1 MEIKGEVKGR
11 QLVSLLV
18 PLMIEQ
24 ILNSF
29 MGTADTIMI
38 TTSGSAAISAVSLVD
53 SINVMV
59 VLIFSAMATGGAILC
74 SQYLGHKNAD
84 KARYAGKQLILSVT
98 FVSVVGT
105 LILVLLRA
113 QILSLIFGSVE
124 DEVMEKSEVYFFIT
138 ALSYPFIALYN
149 SGAAI
154 FRADGNSKL
163 PMTVSTI
170 SNLLNIAGN
179 AVLIFGLNMSVAGAA
194 LSTLGSRIFSAAVIL
209 FFLKRTKQQIRID
222 KYLAKPDF
230 PVIKKILSVGIP
242 TGIENG
248 MFQFGK
254 LAIQSSVSTLG
265 TAAIAANALT
275 SVLESFSSQAPIGI
289 GIGLMTLAGQAV
301 GADDT
306 DLAKKYIRK
315 LTFFSFIA
323 VAVSSLIV
331 IGIVKPLT
339 LLSRMEADVALLTV
353 HLSVFVHIIKPFAWS
368 WSFIP
373 AYGMRA
379 AGDVRFSMFLSTI
392 TMWTCRVAITT
403 FLIRVAKTGPIGVWI
418 GMSSDWLIRS
428 VIFYIRFRSGRWL
441 RHKITL
447 GK

>member
-1 MEIKGEVKGR
+1 MQIQGEVKGR
-11 QLVSLLV
+11 QLFSLLL

-38 TTSGSAAISAVSLVD
+38 TTSGAAAISAVSLVD

-74 SQYLGHKNAD
+74 SQYLGHKNAE
-84 KARYAGKQLILSVT
+84 KAVYAGKQLILCVT
-98 FVSVVGT
+98 FVSAVGT
-105 LILVLLRA
+105 LALILLRT

-124 DEVMEKSEVYFFIT
+124 EEVMRNSEVYFFIT

-154 FRADGNSKL
+154 FRSDGNSRL

-170 SNLLNIAGN
+170 SNVLNIAGN
-179 AVLIFGLNMSVAGAA
+179 AVLIFGFRLGVAGAA
-194 LSTLGSRIFSAAVIL
+194 LSTLGSRVFSALVIL
-209 FFLKRTKQQIRID
+209 IFLKRTKQQIRID
-222 KYLAKPDF
+222 RYFVKPDF
-230 PVIKKILSVGIP
+230 PVISKILGIGIP

-289 GIGLMTLAGQAV
+289 GIALMTLAGQAV

-306 DLAKKYIRK
+306 ELAKKYIRK
-315 LTFFSFIA
+315 LTFFAFIA
-323 VAVSSLIV
+323 VTLSSLAV
-331 IGIVKPLT
+331 IAAVKPLT
-339 LLSRMEADVALLTV
+339 IVSGMEADVALLAI

-379 AGDVRFSMFLSTI
+379 AGDVKFSMTLSTI
-392 TMWTCRVAITT
+392 TMWTCRVALTT
-403 FLIRVAKTGPIGVWI
+403 FLIRGMGSGPIGVWI
-418 GMSSDWLIRS
+418 GMSTDWAIRS
-428 VIFYIRFRSGRWL
+428 VLFIIRFRSGRWL
-441 RHKITL
+441 RHKIAN
-447 GK
+447 

>member
-1 MEIKGEVKGR
+1 MQIQGEVKGR
-11 QLVSLLV
+11 QLFSLLL

-38 TTSGSAAISAVSLVD
+38 TTSGAAAISAVSLVD

-74 SQYLGHKNAD
+74 SQYLGHKNAE
-84 KARYAGKQLILSVT
+84 KAVYAGKQLILCVT
-98 FVSVVGT
+98 FVSAVGT
-105 LILVLLRA
+105 LALILLRT

-124 DEVMEKSEVYFFIT
+124 EEVMRNSEVYFFIT

-154 FRADGNSKL
+154 FRSDGNSRL

-170 SNLLNIAGN
+170 SNVLNIVGN
-179 AVLIFGLNMSVAGAA
+179 AVLIFGFKLGVAGAA
-194 LSTLGSRIFSAAVIL
+194 LSTLGSRVFSALVIL
-209 FFLKRTKQQIRID
+209 IFLKRTKQQIRID
-222 KYLAKPDF
+222 RYFVKPDF
-230 PVIKKILSVGIP
+230 PVISKILGIGIP

-306 DLAKKYIRK
+306 ELAKKYIRK
-315 LTFFSFIA
+315 LTFFAFIA
-323 VAVSSLIV
+323 VTLSSLAV
-331 IGIVKPLT
+331 IAAVKPLT
-339 LLSRMEADVALLTV
+339 VISGMEADVALLAI

-379 AGDVRFSMFLSTI
+379 AGDVKFSMTLSSI
-392 TMWTCRVAITT
+392 TMWTCRVALTT
-403 FLIRVAKTGPIGVWI
+403 FLIRGMGTGPIGVWI
-418 GMSSDWLIRS
+418 GMSTDWAIRS
-428 VIFYIRFRSGRWL
+428 VLFIIRFRSGRWL
-441 RHKITL
+441 RHKIAN
-447 GK
+447 

>member
-1 MEIKGEVKGR
+1 MQIQGEVKGR
-11 QLVSLLV
+11 QLFSLLL

-38 TTSGSAAISAVSLVD
+38 TTSGAAAISAVSLVD

-74 SQYLGHKNAD
+74 SQYLGHKNAE
-84 KARYAGKQLILSVT
+84 KAVYAGKQLILCVT
-98 FVSVVGT
+98 FVSAVGT
-105 LILVLLRA
+105 LALILLRT

-124 DEVMEKSEVYFFIT
+124 EEVMRNSEVYFFIT

-154 FRADGNSKL
+154 FRSDGNSRL

-170 SNLLNIAGN
+170 SNVLNIAGN
-179 AVLIFGLNMSVAGAA
+179 AVLIFGFKLGVAGAA
-194 LSTLGSRIFSAAVIL
+194 LSTLGSRVFSALVIL
-209 FFLKRTKQQIRID
+209 IFLKRTKQQIRID
-222 KYLAKPDF
+222 RYFVKPDF
-230 PVIKKILSVGIP
+230 PVISKILGIGIP

-275 SVLESFSSQAPIGI
+275 SVLESFSSPAPIGI
-289 GIGLMTLAGQAV
+289 GIALMTLAGQAV

-306 DLAKKYIRK
+306 ELAKKYIRK
-315 LTFFSFIA
+315 LTFFAFIA
-323 VAVSSLIV
+323 VTLSSLAV
-331 IGIVKPLT
+331 IAAVKPLT
-339 LLSRMEADVALLTV
+339 VISGMEADVALLAI

-379 AGDVRFSMFLSTI
+379 AGDVKFSMTLSSI
-392 TMWTCRVAITT
+392 TMWTCRVALTT
-403 FLIRVAKTGPIGVWI
+403 FLIRGMGTGPIGVWI
-418 GMSSDWLIRS
+418 GMSTDWAIRS
-428 VIFYIRFRSGRWL
+428 VLFIIRFRSGRWL
-441 RHKITL
+441 RHKIAN
-447 GK
+447 

>member
-1 MEIKGEVKGR
+1 MQIQGEVKGR
-11 QLVSLLV
+11 QLFSLLL

-38 TTSGSAAISAVSLVD
+38 TTSGAAAISAVSLVD

-74 SQYLGHKNAD
+74 SQYLGHKNAE
-84 KARYAGKQLILSVT
+84 KAVYAGKQLILCVT
-98 FVSVVGT
+98 FVSAVGT
-105 LILVLLRA
+105 LALILLRT

-124 DEVMEKSEVYFFIT
+124 EEVMRNSEVYFFIT

-154 FRADGNSKL
+154 FRSDGNSRL

-170 SNLLNIAGN
+170 SNVLNIAGN
-179 AVLIFGLNMSVAGAA
+179 AVLIFGFKLGVAGAA
-194 LSTLGSRIFSAAVIL
+194 LSTLGSRVFSALVIL
-209 FFLKRTKQQIRID
+209 IFLKRTKQQIRID
-222 KYLAKPDF
+222 RYFVKPDF
-230 PVIKKILSVGIP
+230 PVISKILGIGIP

-306 DLAKKYIRK
+306 ELAKKYIRK
-315 LTFFSFIA
+315 LTFFAFIA
-323 VAVSSLIV
+323 VTLSSLAV
-331 IGIVKPLT
+331 IAAVKPLT
-339 LLSRMEADVALLTV
+339 VISGMEADVALLAI
-353 HLSVFVHIIKPFAWS
+353 HLSGFVHIIKPFAWS

-379 AGDVRFSMFLSTI
+379 AGDVKFSMTLSSI
-392 TMWTCRVAITT
+392 TMWTCRVALTT
-403 FLIRVAKTGPIGVWI
+403 FLIRGMGTGPIGVWI
-418 GMSSDWLIRS
+418 GMSTDWAIRS
-428 VIFYIRFRSGRWL
+428 VLFIIRFRSGRWL
-441 RHKITL
+441 RHKIAN
-447 GK
+447 

>member
-1 MEIKGEVKGR
+1 MQIQGEVKGR
-11 QLVSLLV
+11 QLFSLLL

-38 TTSGSAAISAVSLVD
+38 TTSGAAAISAVSLVD

-74 SQYLGHKNAD
+74 SQYLGHKNAE
-84 KARYAGKQLILSVT
+84 KAVYAGKQLILCVT
-98 FVSVVGT
+98 FVSAVGT
-105 LILVLLRA
+105 LALILLRT

-124 DEVMEKSEVYFFIT
+124 EEVMRNSEVYFFIT

-154 FRADGNSKL
+154 FRSDGNSKL

-170 SNLLNIAGN
+170 SNILNIAGN
-179 AVLIFGLNMSVAGAA
+179 AVLIFGLHLGVAGAA
-194 LSTLGSRIFSAAVIL
+194 LSTLGSRVFSALVIL
-209 FFLKRTKQQIRID
+209 IFLKRTKQQIRID
-222 KYLAKPDF
+222 RYFVKPDF
-230 PVIKKILSVGIP
+230 PVISKILGIGIP

-301 GADDT
+301 GADNT
-306 DLAKKYIRK
+306 ELAKKYIRK
-315 LTFFSFIA
+315 LTFFAFIA
-323 VAVSSLIV
+323 VTLSSLAV
-331 IGIVKPLT
+331 IAAVKPLT
-339 LLSRMEADVALLTV
+339 VISGMEADVALLAI

-379 AGDVRFSMFLSTI
+379 AGDVKFSMTLSSI
-392 TMWTCRVAITT
+392 TMWTCRVALTT
-403 FLIRVAKTGPIGVWI
+403 FLIRGMGTDPIGVWI
-418 GMSSDWLIRS
+418 GMSTDWAIRS
-428 VIFYIRFRSGRWL
+428 VLFIIRFRSGRWL
-441 RHKITL
+441 RHKIAN
-447 GK
+447 

>member
-1 MEIKGEVKGR
+1 MQIQGEVKGR
-11 QLVSLLV
+11 QLFSLLL

-38 TTSGSAAISAVSLVD
+38 TTSGAAAISAVSLVD

-74 SQYLGHKNAD
+74 SQYLGHKNAE
-84 KARYAGKQLILSVT
+84 KAVYAGKQLILCVT
-98 FVSVVGT
+98 FVSAVGT
-105 LILVLLRA
+105 LALILLRT

-124 DEVMEKSEVYFFIT
+124 EEVMRNSEVYFFIT

-154 FRADGNSKL
+154 FRSDGNSRL

-170 SNLLNIAGN
+170 SNVLNIAGN
-179 AVLIFGLNMSVAGAA
+179 AVLIFGFKLGVAGAA
-194 LSTLGSRIFSAAVIL
+194 LSTLGSRVFSALVIL
-209 FFLKRTKQQIRID
+209 IFLKRTKQQIRID
-222 KYLAKPDF
+222 RYFVKPDF
-230 PVIKKILSVGIP
+230 PVISKILGIGIP

-306 DLAKKYIRK
+306 ELAKKYIRK
-315 LTFFSFIA
+315 LTFFAFIA
-323 VAVSSLIV
+323 VTLSSLAV
-331 IGIVKPLT
+331 IAAVKPLT
-339 LLSRMEADVALLTV
+339 VISGMEADVALLAI

-379 AGDVRFSMFLSTI
+379 AGDVKFSMTLSSI
-392 TMWTCRVAITT
+392 TMWTCRVALTT
-403 FLIRVAKTGPIGVWI
+403 FLIRGMGTGPIGVWI
-418 GMSSDWLIRS
+418 GMSTDWAIRS
-428 VIFYIRFRSGRWL
+428 VLFIIRFRSGRWL
-441 RHKITL
+441 RHKIAN
-447 GK
+447 

>member
-1 MEIKGEVKGR
+1 MEITGEVKGKR
-11 QLVSLLV
+11 LFSLLV

-38 TTSGSAAISAVSLVD
+38 TTSGAAAISAVSLVD

-59 VLIFSAMATGGAILC
+59 ILIFSAMATGGAILC
-74 SQYLGHKNAD
+74 SQYLGHKNPD
-84 KARYAGKQLILSVT
+84 KARFAGRQLILSIT
-98 FVSVVGT
+98 FLSVVGT
-105 LILVLLRA
+105 LVLIILRR
-113 QILSLIFGSVE
+113 QILSLIFGSVDE
-124 DEVMEKSEVYFFIT
+124 EVMKNSEIYFFIT

-163 PMTVSTI
+163 PMTVSTV
-170 SNLLNIAGN
+170 SNLINIAGN
-179 AVLIFGLNMSVAGAA
+179 AVLIFGLHLSVAGAA
-194 LSTLGSRIFSAAVIL
+194 ISTLASRIFSAAVIL
-209 FFLKRTKQQIRID
+209 IFLKHTKQQIKID
-222 KYLAKPDF
+222 KYLVKPDF
-230 PVIKKILSVGIP
+230 ATIKKILGIGIP

-275 SVLESFSSQAPIGI
+275 SVLEGFSSQAPIGI
-289 GIGLMTLAGQAV
+289 GIGLMTLTGQAI
-301 GADDT
+301 GAGDNE
-306 DLAKKYIRK
+306 LAKKYIKK

-323 VAVSSLIV
+323 VTVSSLAV
-331 IGIVKPLT
+331 MGLVKPLT
-339 LLSRMEADVALLTV
+339 ALSRMDAAVALLTV
-353 HLSVFVHIIKPFAWS
+353 QLTIFVHIIKPFAWS

-373 AYGMRA
+373 AYGLRA
-379 AGDVRFSMFLSTI
+379 SGDVKFSMILSSV
-392 TMWTCRVAITT
+392 TMWTCRVALTT
-403 FLIRVAKTGPIGVWI
+403 FLIRVVKTGPIGVWI
-418 GMSSDWLIRS
+418 GMSSDWVIRS
-428 VIFYIRFRSGRWL
+428 IVFFIRFRSGRWL
-441 RHKITL
+441 RHKISL

>member
-1 MEIKGEVKGR
+1 MQIQGEVKGR
-11 QLVSLLV
+11 QLFSLLL

-38 TTSGSAAISAVSLVD
+38 TTSGAAAISAVSLVD

-74 SQYLGHKNAD
+74 SQYLGHKNAE
-84 KARYAGKQLILSVT
+84 KAVYAGKQLILCVT
-98 FVSVVGT
+98 FVSAVGT
-105 LILVLLRA
+105 LILILLRT

-124 DEVMEKSEVYFFIT
+124 EEVMRNSEIYFFIT

-149 SGAAI
+149 SSAAI
-154 FRADGNSKL
+154 FRSDGNSKL

-170 SNLLNIAGN
+170 SNILNIAGN
-179 AVLIFGLNMSVAGAA
+179 AVLIFGLHLGVAGAA
-194 LSTLGSRIFSAAVIL
+194 LSTLGSRVFSATVIL
-209 FFLKRTKQQIRID
+209 IFLKRTKQQIRID
-222 KYLAKPDF
+222 RYFVKPDF
-230 PVIKKILSVGIP
+230 PVISKILGIGIP

-306 DLAKKYIRK
+306 ELAKKYIRK
-315 LTFFSFIA
+315 LTFFAFIA
-323 VAVSSLIV
+323 VTLSSLAV
-331 IGIVKPLT
+331 IAAVKPLT
-339 LLSRMEADVALLTV
+339 AISGMEADVALLAIQ
-353 HLSVFVHIIKPFAWS
+353 LSVFVHIIKPFAWS

-379 AGDVRFSMFLSTI
+379 AGDVKFSMTLSSI
-392 TMWTCRVAITT
+392 TMWTCRVALTT
-403 FLIRVAKTGPIGVWI
+403 FLIRAMGTGPIGVWI
-418 GMSSDWLIRS
+418 GMSTDWAIRS
-428 VIFYIRFRSGRWL
+428 VLFIIRFRSGRWL
-441 RHKITL
+441 RHKIAN
-447 GK
+447 

>member
-1 MEIKGEVKGR
+1 MQIQGEVKGR
-11 QLVSLLV
+11 QLFSLLL

-38 TTSGSAAISAVSLVD
+38 TTSGAAAISAVSLVD

-74 SQYLGHKNAD
+74 SQYLGHKNAE
-84 KARYAGKQLILSVT
+84 KAVYAGKQLILCVT
-98 FVSVVGT
+98 FVSAVGT
-105 LILVLLRA
+105 LALILLRT

-124 DEVMEKSEVYFFIT
+124 EEVMRDSEVYFFIT

-154 FRADGNSKL
+154 FRSDGNSRL

-170 SNLLNIAGN
+170 SNVLNIAGN
-179 AVLIFGLNMSVAGAA
+179 AVLIFGFKLGVAGAA
-194 LSTLGSRIFSAAVIL
+194 LSTLGSRVFSALVIL
-209 FFLKRTKQQIRID
+209 IFLKRTKQQIRID
-222 KYLAKPDF
+222 RYFVKPDF
-230 PVIKKILSVGIP
+230 PVISKILGIGIP

-289 GIGLMTLAGQAV
+289 GIALMTLAGQAV

-306 DLAKKYIRK
+306 ELAKKYIRK
-315 LTFFSFIA
+315 LTFFAFIA
-323 VAVSSLIV
+323 VTLSSLAV
-331 IGIVKPLT
+331 IAAVKPLT
-339 LLSRMEADVALLTV
+339 VISGMEADVALLAI

-379 AGDVRFSMFLSTI
+379 AGDVKFSMTLSSI
-392 TMWTCRVAITT
+392 TMWTCRVALTT
-403 FLIRVAKTGPIGVWI
+403 FLIRGMGTGPIGVWI
-418 GMSSDWLIRS
+418 GMSTDWAIRS
-428 VIFYIRFRSGRWL
+428 VLFIIRFRSGRWL
-441 RHKITL
+441 RHKIAN
-447 GK
+447 

>member
-1 MEIKGEVKGR
+1 MQIQGEVKGR
-11 QLVSLLV
+11 QLFSLLL

-38 TTSGSAAISAVSLVD
+38 TTSGAAAISAVSLVD

-74 SQYLGHKNAD
+74 SQYLGHKNAE
-84 KARYAGKQLILSVT
+84 KAVYAGKQLILCVT
-98 FVSVVGT
+98 FVSAVGT
-105 LILVLLRA
+105 LALILLRT

-124 DEVMEKSEVYFFIT
+124 EEVMRNSEVYFFIT

-154 FRADGNSKL
+154 FRSDGNSRL

-170 SNLLNIAGN
+170 SNVLNIAGN
-179 AVLIFGLNMSVAGAA
+179 AVLIFGFKLGVAGAA
-194 LSTLGSRIFSAAVIL
+194 LSTLGSRVFSALVIL
-209 FFLKRTKQQIRID
+209 IFLKRTKQQIRID
-222 KYLAKPDF
+222 RYFVKPDF
-230 PVIKKILSVGIP
+230 PVISKILGIGIP

-289 GIGLMTLAGQAV
+289 GIALMTLAGQAV

-306 DLAKKYIRK
+306 ELAKKYIRK
-315 LTFFSFIA
+315 LTFFAFIA
-323 VAVSSLIV
+323 VTLSSLAV
-331 IGIVKPLT
+331 IAAVKPLT
-339 LLSRMEADVALLTV
+339 IISGMEADVALLAI

-379 AGDVRFSMFLSTI
+379 AGDVKFSMTLSSI
-392 TMWTCRVAITT
+392 TMWTCRVALTT
-403 FLIRVAKTGPIGVWI
+403 FLIRGMGTGPIGVWI
-418 GMSSDWLIRS
+418 GMSTDWAIRS
-428 VIFYIRFRSGRWL
+428 VLFIIRFRSGRWL
-441 RHKITL
+441 RHKIAN
-447 GK
+447 

>member
-1 MEIKGEVKGR
+1 MQIQGEVKGR
-11 QLVSLLV
+11 QLFSLLL

-38 TTSGSAAISAVSLVD
+38 TTSGAAAISAVSLVD

-74 SQYLGHKNAD
+74 SQYLGHKNAE
-84 KARYAGKQLILSVT
+84 KAVYAGKQLILCVT
-98 FVSVVGT
+98 FVSAVGT
-105 LILVLLRA
+105 LALILLRT

-124 DEVMEKSEVYFFIT
+124 EEVMRNSEVYFFIT

-154 FRADGNSKL
+154 FRSDGNSRL

-170 SNLLNIAGN
+170 SNVLNIAGN
-179 AVLIFGLNMSVAGAA
+179 AVLIFGLHLGVAGAA
-194 LSTLGSRIFSAAVIL
+194 LSTLGSRVFSALVIL
-209 FFLKRTKQQIRID
+209 IFLKRTKQQIRID
-222 KYLAKPDF
+222 RYFVKPDF
-230 PVIKKILSVGIP
+230 PVISKILGIGIP

-301 GADDT
+301 GADNT
-306 DLAKKYIRK
+306 ELAKKYIRK
-315 LTFFSFIA
+315 LTFFAFIA
-323 VAVSSLIV
+323 VTLSSLAV
-331 IGIVKPLT
+331 IAAVKPLT
-339 LLSRMEADVALLTV
+339 VISGMEADVALLAI

-379 AGDVRFSMFLSTI
+379 AGDVKFSMTLSSI
-392 TMWTCRVAITT
+392 TMWTCRVALTT
-403 FLIRVAKTGPIGVWI
+403 FLIRGMGTGPIGVWI
-418 GMSSDWLIRS
+418 GMSTDWAIRS
-428 VIFYIRFRSGRWL
+428 VLFIIRFRSGRWL
-441 RHKITL
+441 RHKIAN
-447 GK
+447 

>member
-1 MEIKGEVKGR
+1 MQIQGEVKGR
-11 QLVSLLV
+11 QLFSLLL

-38 TTSGSAAISAVSLVD
+38 TTSGAAAISAVSLVD

-74 SQYLGHKNAD
+74 SQYLGHKNAE
-84 KARYAGKQLILSVT
+84 KAVYAGKQLILCVT
-98 FVSVVGT
+98 FVSAVGT
-105 LILVLLRA
+105 LALILLRT

-124 DEVMEKSEVYFFIT
+124 KEVMRNSEVYFFIT

-154 FRADGNSKL
+154 FRSDGNSRL

-170 SNLLNIAGN
+170 SNVLNIAGN
-179 AVLIFGLNMSVAGAA
+179 AVLIFGFRLGVAGAA
-194 LSTLGSRIFSAAVIL
+194 LSTLGSRVFSALVIL
-209 FFLKRTKQQIRID
+209 IFLKRTKQQIRID
-222 KYLAKPDF
+222 RYFVKPDF
-230 PVIKKILSVGIP
+230 PVISKILGIGIP

-306 DLAKKYIRK
+306 ELAKKYIRK
-315 LTFFSFIA
+315 LTFFAFIA
-323 VAVSSLIV
+323 VTLSSLAV
-331 IGIVKPLT
+331 IAAVKPLT
-339 LLSRMEADVALLTV
+339 IISGMEADVALLAI

-379 AGDVRFSMFLSTI
+379 AGDVKFSMTLSSI
-392 TMWTCRVAITT
+392 TMWTCRVALTT
-403 FLIRVAKTGPIGVWI
+403 FLIRGMGTGPIGVWI
-418 GMSSDWLIRS
+418 GMSTDWAIRS
-428 VIFYIRFRSGRWL
+428 VLFIIRFRSERWL
-441 RHKITL
+441 RHKIAN
-447 GK
+447 

>member
-1 MEIKGEVKGR
+1 MQIQGEVKGR
-11 QLVSLLV
+11 QLFSLLL

-38 TTSGSAAISAVSLVD
+38 TTSGAAAISAVSLVD

-74 SQYLGHKNAD
+74 SQYLGHKNAE
-84 KARYAGKQLILSVT
+84 KAVYAGKQLILCVT
-98 FVSVVGT
+98 FVSAVGT
-105 LILVLLRA
+105 LALILLRT

-124 DEVMEKSEVYFFIT
+124 EEVMRNSEIYFFIT

-154 FRADGNSKL
+154 FRSDGNSRL

-170 SNLLNIAGN
+170 SNVLNIVGN
-179 AVLIFGLNMSVAGAA
+179 AVLIFGFKLGVAGAA
-194 LSTLGSRIFSAAVIL
+194 LSTLGSRVFSALVIL
-209 FFLKRTKQQIRID
+209 IFLKRTKQQIRID
-222 KYLAKPDF
+222 RYFVKPDF
-230 PVIKKILSVGIP
+230 PVISKILGIGIP

-306 DLAKKYIRK
+306 ELAKKYIRK
-315 LTFFSFIA
+315 LTFFAFIA
-323 VAVSSLIV
+323 VTLSSLAV
-331 IGIVKPLT
+331 IAAVKPLT
-339 LLSRMEADVALLTV
+339 VISGMEADVALLAI

-379 AGDVRFSMFLSTI
+379 AGDVKFSMTLSSI
-392 TMWTCRVAITT
+392 TMWTCRVALTT
-403 FLIRVAKTGPIGVWI
+403 FLIRGMGTGPIGVWI
-418 GMSSDWLIRS
+418 GMSTDWAIRS
-428 VIFYIRFRSGRWL
+428 VLFIIRFRSGRWL
-441 RHKITL
+441 RHKIAN
-447 GK
+447 

>member
-1 MEIKGEVKGR
+1 MQIQGEVKGR
-11 QLVSLLV
+11 QLFSLLL

-38 TTSGSAAISAVSLVD
+38 TTSGAAAISAVSLVD

-74 SQYLGHKNAD
+74 SQYLGHKNAE
-84 KARYAGKQLILSVT
+84 KAVYAGKQLILCVT
-98 FVSVVGT
+98 FVSAVGT
-105 LILVLLRA
+105 LALILLRT

-124 DEVMEKSEVYFFIT
+124 EEVMRNSEIYFFIT

-154 FRADGNSKL
+154 FRSDGNSRL

-170 SNLLNIAGN
+170 SNVLNIAGN
-179 AVLIFGLNMSVAGAA
+179 AVLIFGFKLGVAGAA
-194 LSTLGSRIFSAAVIL
+194 LSTLGSRVFSALVIL
-209 FFLKRTKQQIRID
+209 IFLKRTKQQIRID
-222 KYLAKPDF
+222 RYFVKPDF
-230 PVIKKILSVGIP
+230 PVISKILGIGIP

-289 GIGLMTLAGQAV
+289 GIALMTLAGQAV

-306 DLAKKYIRK
+306 ELAKKYIRK
-315 LTFFSFIA
+315 LTFFAFIA
-323 VAVSSLIV
+323 VTLSSLAV
-331 IGIVKPLT
+331 IAAVKPLT
-339 LLSRMEADVALLTV
+339 IVSGMEADVALLAI

-379 AGDVRFSMFLSTI
+379 AGDVKFSMTLSTI
-392 TMWTCRVAITT
+392 TMWTCRVALTT
-403 FLIRVAKTGPIGVWI
+403 FLIRGMGSGPIGVWI
-418 GMSSDWLIRS
+418 GMSTDWAIRS
-428 VIFYIRFRSGRWL
+428 VLFIIRFRSGKWL
-441 RHKITL
+441 RHKIAN
-447 GK
+447 

>member
-1 MEIKGEVKGR
+1 MQIQGEVKGR
-11 QLVSLLV
+11 QLFSLLL

-38 TTSGSAAISAVSLVD
+38 TTSGAAAISAVSLVD

-74 SQYLGHKNAD
+74 SQYLGHKNAE
-84 KARYAGKQLILSVT
+84 KAVYAGKQLILCVT
-98 FVSVVGT
+98 FVSAVGT
-105 LILVLLRA
+105 LALILLRT

-124 DEVMEKSEVYFFIT
+124 EEVMRNSEVYFFIT

-154 FRADGNSKL
+154 FRSDGNSRL

-170 SNLLNIAGN
+170 SNVLNIAGN
-179 AVLIFGLNMSVAGAA
+179 AVLIFGFKLGVAGAA
-194 LSTLGSRIFSAAVIL
+194 LSTLGSRVFSALVIL
-209 FFLKRTKQQIRID
+209 IFLKRTKQQIRID
-222 KYLAKPDF
+222 RYFVKPDF
-230 PVIKKILSVGIP
+230 PVISKILGIGIP

-306 DLAKKYIRK
+306 ELAKKYIRK
-315 LTFFSFIA
+315 LTFFAFIA
-323 VAVSSLIV
+323 VTLSSLAV
-331 IGIVKPLT
+331 IAAVKPLT
-339 LLSRMEADVALLTV
+339 VISGMEADVALLAI
-353 HLSVFVHIIKPFAWS
+353 HLSVFVHVIKPFAWS

-379 AGDVRFSMFLSTI
+379 AGDVKFSMTLSSI
-392 TMWTCRVAITT
+392 TMWTCRVALTT
-403 FLIRVAKTGPIGVWI
+403 FLIRGMGSGPIGVWI
-418 GMSSDWLIRS
+418 GMSTDWAIRS
-428 VIFYIRFRSGRWL
+428 VLFIIRFRSGRWL
-441 RHKITL
+441 RHKIAN
-447 GK
+447 

>member
-1 MEIKGEVKGR
+1 MQIQGEVKGR
-11 QLVSLLV
+11 QLFSLLL

-38 TTSGSAAISAVSLVD
+38 TTSGAAAISAVSLVD

-74 SQYLGHKNAD
+74 SQYLGHKNAE
-84 KARYAGKQLILSVT
+84 KAVYAGKQLILCVT
-98 FVSVVGT
+98 FVSAVGT
-105 LILVLLRA
+105 LALILLRT

-124 DEVMEKSEVYFFIT
+124 EEVMRNSEVYFFIT

-154 FRADGNSKL
+154 FRSDGNSKL

-170 SNLLNIAGN
+170 SNILNIAGN
-179 AVLIFGLNMSVAGAA
+179 AVLIFGLHLGVAGAA
-194 LSTLGSRIFSAAVIL
+194 LSTLGSRVFSALVIL
-209 FFLKRTKQQIRID
+209 IFLKRTKQQIRID
-222 KYLAKPDF
+222 RYFVKPDF
-230 PVIKKILSVGIP
+230 PVISKILGIGIP

-275 SVLESFSSQAPIGI
+275 SVLESFSSQAPIGN

-301 GADDT
+301 GADNT
-306 DLAKKYIRK
+306 ELAKKYIRK
-315 LTFFSFIA
+315 LTFFAFIA
-323 VAVSSLIV
+323 VTLSSLAV
-331 IGIVKPLT
+331 IAAVKPLT
-339 LLSRMEADVALLTV
+339 VISRMEADVALLAI

-379 AGDVRFSMFLSTI
+379 AGDVKFSMTLSSI
-392 TMWTCRVAITT
+392 TMWTCRVALTT
-403 FLIRVAKTGPIGVWI
+403 FLIRGMGTGPIGVWI
-418 GMSSDWLIRS
+418 GMSTDWAIRS
-428 VIFYIRFRSGRWL
+428 VLFIIRFRSGRWL
-441 RHKITL
+441 RHKIAN
-447 GK
+447 

>member
-1 MEIKGEVKGR
+1 MQIQGEVKGR
-11 QLVSLLV
+11 QLFSLLL

-38 TTSGSAAISAVSLVD
+38 TTSGAAAISAVSLVD

-74 SQYLGHKNAD
+74 SQYLGHKNAE
-84 KARYAGKQLILSVT
+84 KAVYAGKQLILCVT
-98 FVSVVGT
+98 FVSAVGT
-105 LILVLLRA
+105 LALILLRT

-124 DEVMEKSEVYFFIT
+124 EEVMRNSEVYFFIT

-154 FRADGNSKL
+154 FRSDGNSRL

-170 SNLLNIAGN
+170 SNVLNIAGN
-179 AVLIFGLNMSVAGAA
+179 AVLIFGFKLGVAGAA
-194 LSTLGSRIFSAAVIL
+194 LSTLGSRVFSALVIL
-209 FFLKRTKQQIRID
+209 IFLKRTKQQIRID
-222 KYLAKPDF
+222 RYFVKPDF
-230 PVIKKILSVGIP
+230 PVISKILGIGIP

-289 GIGLMTLAGQAV
+289 GIALMTLAGQAV

-306 DLAKKYIRK
+306 ELAKKYIRK
-315 LTFFSFIA
+315 LTFFAFIA
-323 VAVSSLIV
+323 VTLSSLAV
-331 IGIVKPLT
+331 IAAVKPLT
-339 LLSRMEADVALLTV
+339 VISGMEADVALLAI

-379 AGDVRFSMFLSTI
+379 AGDVKFSMTLSTI
-392 TMWTCRVAITT
+392 TMWTCRVALTT
-403 FLIRVAKTGPIGVWI
+403 FLIRGMGSGPIGVWI
-418 GMSSDWLIRS
+418 GMSTDWAIRS
-428 VIFYIRFRSGRWL
+428 VLFIIRFRSGRWL
-441 RHKITL
+441 RHKIAN
-447 GK
+447 

>member
-1 MEIKGEVKGR
+1 MQIQGEVKGR
-11 QLVSLLV
+11 QLFSLLL

-24 ILNSF
+24 IINSF

-38 TTSGSAAISAVSLVD
+38 TTSGAAAISAVSLVD

-74 SQYLGHKNAD
+74 SQYLGHKNAE
-84 KARYAGKQLILSVT
+84 KAVYAGKQLILCVT
-98 FVSVVGT
+98 FVSAVGT
-105 LILVLLRA
+105 LALILLRT

-124 DEVMEKSEVYFFIT
+124 EEVMRNSEVYFFIT

-154 FRADGNSKL
+154 FRSDGNSRL

-170 SNLLNIAGN
+170 SNVLNIAGN
-179 AVLIFGLNMSVAGAA
+179 AVLIFGFKLGVAGAA
-194 LSTLGSRIFSAAVIL
+194 LSTLGSRVFSALVIL
-209 FFLKRTKQQIRID
+209 IFLKRTKQQIRID
-222 KYLAKPDF
+222 RYFVKPDF
-230 PVIKKILSVGIP
+230 PVISKILGIGIP

-289 GIGLMTLAGQAV
+289 GIALMTLAGQAV

-306 DLAKKYIRK
+306 ELAKKYIRK
-315 LTFFSFIA
+315 LTFFAFIA
-323 VAVSSLIV
+323 VTLSSLAV
-331 IGIVKPLT
+331 IAAVKPLT
-339 LLSRMEADVALLTV
+339 VISGMEADVALLAI

-379 AGDVRFSMFLSTI
+379 AGDVKFSMTLSSI
-392 TMWTCRVAITT
+392 TMWTCRVALTT
-403 FLIRVAKTGPIGVWI
+403 FLIRGMGTGPIGVWI
-418 GMSSDWLIRS
+418 GMSTDWAIRS
-428 VIFYIRFRSGRWL
+428 VLFIIRFRSGRWL
-441 RHKITL
+441 RHKIAN
-447 GK
+447 

>member
-1 MEIKGEVKGR
+1 MQIQGEVKGR
-11 QLVSLLV
+11 QLFSLLL

-38 TTSGSAAISAVSLVD
+38 TTSGAAAISAVSLVD

-74 SQYLGHKNAD
+74 SQYLGHKNAE
-84 KARYAGKQLILSVT
+84 KAVYAGKQLILCVT
-98 FVSVVGT
+98 FVSAVGT
-105 LILVLLRA
+105 LALIILRT

-124 DEVMEKSEVYFFIT
+124 EEVMRNSEVYFFIT

-154 FRADGNSKL
+154 FRSDGNSRL

-170 SNLLNIAGN
+170 SNVLNIAGN
-179 AVLIFGLNMSVAGAA
+179 AVLIFGFKLGVAGAA
-194 LSTLGSRIFSAAVIL
+194 LSTLGSRVFSALVIL
-209 FFLKRTKQQIRID
+209 IFLKRTKQQIRID
-222 KYLAKPDF
+222 RYFVKPDF
-230 PVIKKILSVGIP
+230 PVISKILGIGIP

-306 DLAKKYIRK
+306 ELAKKYIRK
-315 LTFFSFIA
+315 LTFFAFIA
-323 VAVSSLIV
+323 VTLSSLAV
-331 IGIVKPLT
+331 IAAVKPLT
-339 LLSRMEADVALLTV
+339 VISGMEADVALLAI

-379 AGDVRFSMFLSTI
+379 AGDVKFSMTLSSI
-392 TMWTCRVAITT
+392 TMWTCRVALTT
-403 FLIRVAKTGPIGVWI
+403 FLIRGMGTGPIGVWI
-418 GMSSDWLIRS
+418 GMSTDWAIRS
-428 VIFYIRFRSGRWL
+428 VLFIIRFRSGRWL
-441 RHKITL
+441 RHKIAN
-447 GK
+447 

>member
-1 MEIKGEVKGR
+1 MDIKNEVKGR
-11 QLVSLLV
+11 RLLALLV

-24 ILNSF
+24 ILNSL
-29 MGTADTIMI
+29 MGTADTVMI
-38 TTSGSAAISAVSLVD
+38 TTSGAAAISAVSLVD

-84 KARYAGKQLILSVT
+84 KARYAGKQLILAVT
-98 FVSVVGT
+98 FVSITGT
-105 LILVLLRA
+105 LILVIFRS

-124 DEVMEKSEVYFFIT
+124 SEVMEKSEIYFLIT

-149 SGAAI
+149 SGAAV

-170 SNLLNIAGN
+170 SNIINIAGN
-179 AVLIFGLNMSVAGAA
+179 AVLIFGLKMSVTGAA
-194 LSTLGSRIFSAAVIL
+194 LSTLCSRIFSAAVIL
-209 FFLKRTKQQIRID
+209 FFLKRTKQQIKID
-222 KYLAKPDF
+222 RYLVKPDF
-230 PVIKKILSVGIP
+230 PVIRKILSVGVP

-289 GIGLMTLAGQAV
+289 GIGLMTLAGQAI

-306 DLAKKYIRK
+306 ELAKKYIRK
-315 LTFFSFIA
+315 LTFYSFIA
-323 VAVSSLIV
+323 VTVSSLIV
-331 IGIVKPLT
+331 AGAVKPLT
-339 LLSRMEADVALLTV
+339 WLSGMEADVALLTV
-353 HLSVFVHIIKPFAWS
+353 QLSLFVHIIKPFAWS

-379 AGDVRFSMFLSTI
+379 AGDVKFSMTLSTV
-392 TMWTCRVAITT
+392 TMWTCRVALTT
-403 FLIRVAKTGPIGVWI
+403 FLIRVIKTGPIGVWI

-441 RHKITL
+441 RHRIGL

>member
-1 MEIKGEVKGR
+1 MQIQGEVKGR
-11 QLVSLLV
+11 QLFSLLL

-38 TTSGSAAISAVSLVD
+38 TTSGAAAISAVSLVD

-74 SQYLGHKNAD
+74 SQYLGHKNAE
-84 KARYAGKQLILSVT
+84 KAVYAGKQLILCVT
-98 FVSVVGT
+98 FVSAVGT
-105 LILVLLRA
+105 LALILLRT

-124 DEVMEKSEVYFFIT
+124 EEVMRNSEVYFFIT

-154 FRADGNSKL
+154 FRSDGNSRL

-170 SNLLNIAGN
+170 SNVLNIAGN
-179 AVLIFGLNMSVAGAA
+179 AVLIFGFKLGVAGAA
-194 LSTLGSRIFSAAVIL
+194 LSTLGSRVFSALVIL
-209 FFLKRTKQQIRID
+209 IFLKRTKQQIRID
-222 KYLAKPDF
+222 RYFVKPDF
-230 PVIKKILSVGIP
+230 PVISKILGIGIP

-289 GIGLMTLAGQAV
+289 GIALMTLAGQAV

-306 DLAKKYIRK
+306 ELAKKYIRK
-315 LTFFSFIA
+315 LTFFAFIA
-323 VAVSSLIV
+323 VTLSSLAV
-331 IGIVKPLT
+331 IAAVKPLT
-339 LLSRMEADVALLTV
+339 VISGMEADVALLAI

-379 AGDVRFSMFLSTI
+379 AGDVKFSMTLSSI
-392 TMWTCRVAITT
+392 TMWTCRVALTT
-403 FLIRVAKTGPIGVWI
+403 FLIRGMGTGPIGVWI
-418 GMSSDWLIRS
+418 GLSTDWAIRS
-428 VIFYIRFRSGRWL
+428 VLFIIRFRSGRWL
-441 RHKITL
+441 RHKIAN
-447 GK
+447 

>member
-1 MEIKGEVKGR
+1 MQIQGEVKGR
-11 QLVSLLV
+11 QLFSLLL

-38 TTSGSAAISAVSLVD
+38 TTSGAAAISAVSLVD

-74 SQYLGHKNAD
+74 SQYLGHKNAE
-84 KARYAGKQLILSVT
+84 KAVYAGKQLILCVT
-98 FVSVVGT
+98 FVSAVGT
-105 LILVLLRA
+105 LALILLRT

-124 DEVMEKSEVYFFIT
+124 EEVMRNSEVYFFIT

-154 FRADGNSKL
+154 FRSDGNSKL

-170 SNLLNIAGN
+170 SNVLNIAGN
-179 AVLIFGLNMSVAGAA
+179 AVLIFGLHLGVAGAA
-194 LSTLGSRIFSAAVIL
+194 LSTLGSRVFSALVIL
-209 FFLKRTKQQIRID
+209 IFLKRTKQQIRID
-222 KYLAKPDF
+222 RYFVKPDF
-230 PVIKKILSVGIP
+230 PVISKILGIGIP

-289 GIGLMTLAGQAV
+289 GIALMTLAGQAV

-306 DLAKKYIRK
+306 ELAKKYIRK
-315 LTFFSFIA
+315 LTFFAFIA
-323 VAVSSLIV
+323 VTLSSLAV
-331 IGIVKPLT
+331 IAAVKPLT
-339 LLSRMEADVALLTV
+339 VISGMEADVALLAIQ
-353 HLSVFVHIIKPFAWS
+353 LSVFVHIIKPFAWS

-379 AGDVRFSMFLSTI
+379 AGDVKFSMTLSTI
-392 TMWTCRVAITT
+392 TMWTCRVALTT
-403 FLIRVAKTGPIGVWI
+403 FLIIGMGSGPIGVWI
-418 GMSSDWLIRS
+418 GMSTDWAIRS
-428 VIFYIRFRSGRWL
+428 VLFIIRFRSGRWL
-441 RHKITL
+441 RHKIAN
-447 GK
+447 

>member
-1 MEIKGEVKGR
+1 MQIQGEVKGR
-11 QLVSLLV
+11 QLFSLLL

-38 TTSGSAAISAVSLVD
+38 TTSGAAAISAVSLVD

-74 SQYLGHKNAD
+74 SQYLGHKNAE
-84 KARYAGKQLILSVT
+84 KAVYAGKQLILCVT
-98 FVSVVGT
+98 FVSAVGT
-105 LILVLLRA
+105 LALILLRT

-124 DEVMEKSEVYFFIT
+124 EEVMRNSEVYFFIT

-154 FRADGNSKL
+154 FRSDGNSRL

-170 SNLLNIAGN
+170 SNVLNIAGN
-179 AVLIFGLNMSVAGAA
+179 AVLIFGFKLGVAGAA
-194 LSTLGSRIFSAAVIL
+194 LSTLGSRVFSALVIL
-209 FFLKRTKQQIRID
+209 IFLKRTKQQIRID
-222 KYLAKPDF
+222 RYFVKPDF
-230 PVIKKILSVGIP
+230 PVISKILGIGIP

-289 GIGLMTLAGQAV
+289 GIALMTLAGQAV

-306 DLAKKYIRK
+306 ELAKKYIRK
-315 LTFFSFIA
+315 LTFFAFIA
-323 VAVSSLIV
+323 VTLSSLAV
-331 IGIVKPLT
+331 IAAVKPLT
-339 LLSRMEADVALLTV
+339 VISGMEADVALLAI

-379 AGDVRFSMFLSTI
+379 AGDVKFSMTLSSI
-392 TMWTCRVAITT
+392 TMWTCRVALTT
-403 FLIRVAKTGPIGVWI
+403 FLIRGMGTGPIGVWI
-418 GMSSDWLIRS
+418 GMSTDWAIRS
-428 VIFYIRFRSGRWL
+428 VLFIIRFRSGRWL
-441 RHKITL
+441 RHKIAN
-447 GK
+447 

>member
-1 MEIKGEVKGR
+1 MQIQGEVKGR
-11 QLVSLLV
+11 QLFSLLL

-38 TTSGSAAISAVSLVD
+38 TTSGAAAISAVSLVD

-74 SQYLGHKNAD
+74 SQYLGHKNAE
-84 KARYAGKQLILSVT
+84 KAVYAGKQLILCVT
-98 FVSVVGT
+98 FVSAVGT
-105 LILVLLRA
+105 LALILLRT

-124 DEVMEKSEVYFFIT
+124 EEVMRNSEIYFFIT

-154 FRADGNSKL
+154 FRSDGNSRL

-170 SNLLNIAGN
+170 SNVLNIAGN
-179 AVLIFGLNMSVAGAA
+179 AVLIFGFRLGVAGAA
-194 LSTLGSRIFSAAVIL
+194 LSTLGSRVFSALVIL
-209 FFLKRTKQQIRID
+209 IFLKRTKQQIRID
-222 KYLAKPDF
+222 RYFVKPDF
-230 PVIKKILSVGIP
+230 PVISKILGIGIP

-289 GIGLMTLAGQAV
+289 GIALMTLAGQAV

-306 DLAKKYIRK
+306 ELAKKYIRK
-315 LTFFSFIA
+315 LTFFAFIA
-323 VAVSSLIV
+323 VTLSSLAV
-331 IGIVKPLT
+331 IAAVKPLT
-339 LLSRMEADVALLTV
+339 IVSGMEADVALLAIQ
-353 HLSVFVHIIKPFAWS
+353 LSVFVHIIKPFAWS

-379 AGDVRFSMFLSTI
+379 AGDVKFSMTLSTI
-392 TMWTCRVAITT
+392 TMWTCRVALTT
-403 FLIRVAKTGPIGVWI
+403 FLIRGMGSGPIGVWI
-418 GMSSDWLIRS
+418 GMSTDWAIRS
-428 VIFYIRFRSGRWL
+428 VLFIIRFRSGRWL
-441 RHKITL
+441 RHKIAN
-447 GK
+447 

>member
-1 MEIKGEVKGR
+1 MQIQGEVKGR
-11 QLVSLLV
+11 QLFSLLL

-38 TTSGSAAISAVSLVD
+38 TTSGAAAISAVSLVD

-74 SQYLGHKNAD
+74 SQYLGHKNAE
-84 KARYAGKQLILSVT
+84 KAVYAGKQLILCVT
-98 FVSVVGT
+98 FVSAVGT
-105 LILVLLRA
+105 LALILLRT

-124 DEVMEKSEVYFFIT
+124 EEVMRNSEVYFFIT

-154 FRADGNSKL
+154 FRSDGNSRL

-170 SNLLNIAGN
+170 SNVLNIAGN
-179 AVLIFGLNMSVAGAA
+179 AVLIFGLHLGVAGAA
-194 LSTLGSRIFSAAVIL
+194 LSTLGSRVFSALVIL
-209 FFLKRTKQQIRID
+209 IFLKRTKQQIRID
-222 KYLAKPDF
+222 RYFVKPDF
-230 PVIKKILSVGIP
+230 PVISKILGIGIP

-301 GADDT
+301 GADNT
-306 DLAKKYIRK
+306 ELAKKYIRK
-315 LTFFSFIA
+315 LTFFAFIA
-323 VAVSSLIV
+323 VTLSSLAV
-331 IGIVKPLT
+331 IAAVKPLT
-339 LLSRMEADVALLTV
+339 VISRMEADVALLAI

-373 AYGMRA
+373 AYGMRT
-379 AGDVRFSMFLSTI
+379 AGDVKFSMTLSSI
-392 TMWTCRVAITT
+392 TMWTCRVALTT
-403 FLIRVAKTGPIGVWI
+403 FLIRGMGTGPIGVWI
-418 GMSSDWLIRS
+418 GMSTDWAIRS
-428 VIFYIRFRSGRWL
+428 VLFIIRFRSGRWL
-441 RHKITL
+441 RHKIAN
-447 GK
+447 